1 MENETQPASSRTQC
15 QRCGTCC
22 RKGGPALHIEDQ
34 HLVDSG
40 KIPLKHL
47 MTIRQGEPA
56 YDNVAD
62 RIAPAVTDI
71 IMIKAAKG
79 TPSQCPFYNSDNK
92 ECGIYD
98 HRPLE
103 CQALACWDPAEL
115 KSIYNTRRL
124 TRRHLLAKVEG
135 LWTLISD
142 HQELCDYAHIADLAD
157 KVRQQPEDPDRQS
170 ELLELIRYDQSIRDI
185 TVEQSKIDAGMLE
198 FLFGRPLFFTIKMFE
213 LKLSKRDPGYT
224 LEATGSPQNLVCYRR
239 DGFLKK

>member
-1 MENETQPASSRTQC
+1 MNSETHPTQEQTEC
-15 QRCGTCC
+15 RRCGTCC

-79 TPSQCPFYNSDNK
+79 NASQCPFYDPAHK
-92 ECGIYD
+92 GCGMYE

-103 CQALACWDPAEL
+103 CRALACWDPEEL
-115 KSIYNTRRL
+115 KAVYNTRRL

-135 LWTLISD
+135 LWTLVLD

-157 KVRQQPEDPDRQS
+157 KIRQQPQDEDRQS
-170 ELLELIRYDQSIRDI
+170 ELLELIRYDKSIRDI
-185 TVEQSKIDAGMLE
+185 TTEQSKIDADMLE
-198 FLFGRPLFFTIKMFE
+198 FLFGRPLSFTITMFE
-213 LKLSKRDPGYT
+213 LKLVKKGKGYL
-224 LEATGSPQNLVCYRR
+224 LEPTGSPQAQVCYRR
-239 DGFLKK
+239 DGFTKS